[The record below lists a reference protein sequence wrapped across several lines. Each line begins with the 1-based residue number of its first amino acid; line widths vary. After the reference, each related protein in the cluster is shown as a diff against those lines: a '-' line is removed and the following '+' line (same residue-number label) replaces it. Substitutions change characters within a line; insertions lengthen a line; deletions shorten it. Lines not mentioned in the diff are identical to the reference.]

1 MVSTGTIGAPLRY
14 PVRTIG
20 MNAPWRWLELG
31 YRDLKAMPGRSLAYG
46 GAIFAASWILTA
58 GLWALGLAAWIPALA
73 GGFLI
78 VAPLLAVGLYG
89 ASRDSEIEASAL
101 PSLAR
106 EARLQ
111 FVYLGFLLAFIYLV
125 WLRIAMLLY
134 ALFSYGNH
142 GPLTDFIAF
151 ALTTPSG
158 LAMIAV
164 GSACGAL
171 LAFAAFAVSV
181 VSFPMLV
188 EARVDFATAVLTSI
202 EAVRRNL
209 LPLVLWGW
217 LIALLIGVGVATAFL
232 GLIVVFPMLGYASW
246 HAYRDLVS
254 PSP

>member
-1 MVSTGTIGAPLRY
+1 MVSTGTMGAPLRF
-14 PVRTIG
+14 PVRTVG
-20 MNAPWRWLELG
+20 MTAPWRWLEEG
-31 YRDLKAMPGRSLAYG
+31 YRDFKAMPVRSLYCG
-46 GAIFAASWILTA
+46 GAIFAASWVLTA

-78 VAPLLAVGLYG
+78 VAPLLAVGLY
-89 ASRDSEIEASAL
+89 ATSRTIEEKTQASPALSRD
-101 PSLAR
+101 
-106 EARLQ
+106 ARLQ
-111 FVYLGFLLAFIYLV
+111 IVYLGFLLAFIYLV

-142 GPLTDFIAF
+142 GPLADFINF

-158 LAMIAV
+158 MAMIAV
-164 GSACGAL
+164 GSACGAV

-188 EARVDFATAVLTSI
+188 ETRVDFATAVLTSL
-202 EAVRRNL
+202 EAVRRNPMPL
-209 LPLVLWGW
+209 LLWAW

-232 GLIVVFPMLGYASW
+232 GLIFVFPLLGYASW